1 MGWRRKSGTNGGALE
16 KKEHKAGYS
25 AWEILGDSE
34 ERAMVIFDLLGTLG
48 YEKLERES
56 VRQEHCDQPLWN
68 VRDSQLRG
76 DQGYPAKFPFN
87 FCCDRRDIQ

>member
-68 VRDSQLRG
+68 VRDSQFGG

-87 FCCDRRDIQ
+87 FCCDRRDIH